1 MPRLQVVRKR
11 ELVQSQF
18 LSDLFN
24 RHGRIPVEPHGIPVT
39 LAASGRRLVAASAAR
54 DVPFSSLCFGTLA
67 QLAAR
72 LLQIL
77 VIEAHMLTKPG
88 KGNPAP
94 LGGLRQRKFSCAK
107 QFDGG
112 GILLPAPRTNAPL
125 LVVSKPQPPTLQLP
139 AFKKFRT
146 VRTKLIA
153 QTRRV
158 QSEQV
163 RDLRHVVFD
172 ILCIVAGCNRIAV
185 LGARSRSLAPTSP
198 QARYA
203 RHPKPKKPPRRG
215 ATAAGRGGTCT
226 DSSGTPHT
234 ILRNGRRSHERSAT

>member
-163 RDLRHVVFD
+163 RDLLTRCIRHTLHRRRLQSHCRTWRAQPQSGPDVP
-172 ILCIVAGCNRIAV
+172 AGA
-185 LGARSRSLAPTSP
+185 
-198 QARYA
+198 YA